1 MMSRLFTLSALAILA
16 TASPMP
22 NTPAP
27 QSCSTGPIQCCN
39 QVTSASSSL
48 ASVLL
53 GALGLVV
60 QDLNLPVGIA
70 CAPITGIGL
79 GSGSACSA
87 ITVCCED
94 NSVGSL
100 ISIGCIPIIL

>member
-1 MMSRLFTLSALAILA
+1 MSAMISRLLTLSALVVLA
-16 TASPMP
+16 TASPTP

-39 QVTSASSSL
+39 QVQSASSSL

-53 GALGLVV
+53 GAVGVVV
-60 QDLNLPVGIA
+60 QDLNLPIGIA

-79 GSGSACSA
+79 GTGSAWYVA
-87 ITVCCED
+87 FLPTI
-94 NSVGSL
+94 
-100 ISIGCIPIIL
+100 